1 MSFRGPYEI
10 ECPFRIT
17 VKGLSIMHS
26 LQEGSSLH
34 KAALEKRDYLF
45 CREMRCW
52 YRVEESV
59 IGVVVLRDGEQ

>member
-26 LQEGSSLH
+26 LQEGSNLH
-34 KAALEKRDYLF
+34 KAALEERAYLF
-45 CREMRCW
+45 YREMLCW
-52 YRVEESV
+52 
-59 IGVVVLRDGEQ
+59 